1 MNLTLKALAVVTVT
15 VLLQLLGAALLKQAS
30 LSVRLGLLV
39 PALFILCAFGVQGLR
54 FLLWGYAHKRWP
66 LSVTYPLTAV
76 FFPMLIALAAFYGEP
91 VTLQQWL
98 GGLCITAGVA
108 WLALQRGEA

>member
-1 MNLTLKALAVVTVT
+1 MNATAKALIVVTVT

-30 LSVRLGLLV
+30 LSVKLGLLV
-39 PALFILCAFGVQGLR
+39 PVLFIGAAFAVQGLR
-54 FLLWGYAHKRWP
+54 FLIWGYAHKRWP
-66 LSVTYPLTAV
+66 LSVTYPMTAV

-91 VTLQQWL
+91 VTAQQWL

-108 WLALQRGEA
+108 WLTLQSREA

>member
-1 MNLTLKALAVVTVT
+1 MKLSFKALAVVTVT
-15 VLLQLLGAALLKQAS
+15 VLLQLLGAAFLKQAS
-30 LSVRLGLLV
+30 LSARLGLLV
-39 PALFILCAFGVQGLR
+39 PALLILCAFGVQGLR

-66 LSVTYPLTAV
+66 LSVTYPLTAI
-76 FFPMLIALAAFYGEP
+76 FFPMLIGLAAFYGEP

-108 WLALQRGEA
+108 WLTLQSREA